1 MESRCDGHMTQ
12 TRKEIPDMT
21 LESERGNLVTAV
33 IKNLF
38 LLGSRRSAR
47 ASLACFTSVVL
58 NTVDDRCGLR
68 KTTEKGTTHRINE
81 SKLKAV

>member
-47 ASLACFTSVVL
+47 A
-58 NTVDDRCGLR
+58 
-68 KTTEKGTTHRINE
+68 
-81 SKLKAV
+81 